1 MSPSIPKFPIGQR
14 PQVTLVLAMS
24 ADGKISDTQH
34 TAARFPS
41 MVDKHHLEQRIT
53 TADATLFGAGTLRA
67 YGTTA
72 LIKDPTLVEHRRQQ
86 QQPPQPIQIVCSR
99 SGKLDAEASFFSQP
113 VPRWLL
119 TTATGAKIWRDKKA
133 FERIWVAP
141 TKGQCFHWPKILSE
155 LKLLNINHLLV
166 MGGGELV
173 AALMAADL
181 IDQLWLTVC
190 PLVIGGEQAPTP
202 CDGAGFSLANAPK
215 FTLLS
220 STTVGDEVFLHYR
233 RQRAENSAL

>member
-1 MSPSIPKFPIGQR
+1 MSLSALKLPINHR
-14 PQVTLVLAMS
+14 PQVTVVLAMS
-24 ADGKISDTQH
+24 ADGKISDADR

-41 MVDKHHLEQRIT
+41 MADQLHLEQRVAV
-53 TADATLFGAGTLRA
+53 ADATLFGAETLRA

-72 LIKDPTLVEHRRQQ
+72 LIKDPTLVEQRRQQ
-86 QQPPQPIQIVCSR
+86 QQRPQPIQIVCSP
-99 SGKLDAEASFFSQP
+99 SGHLDAKARFFGQP

-119 TTATGAKIWRDKKA
+119 TTASGAKVWQDKNV

-141 TKGQCFHWPKILSE
+141 MVDQYFHWSGILAE
-155 LKLLNINHLLV
+155 LKSLKIDHLLV
-166 MGGGELV
+166 MGGGQLV

-202 CDGAGFSLANAPK
+202 CDGKGFSLRNAPR

-220 STTVGDEVFLHYR
+220 NTTVGNEVFLNYQ
-233 RQRAENSAL
+233 RQR